1 MIKQRRFKRRVSDCW
16 CKSSVNLRSA
26 FSPQL
31 HIQTHGHRG
40 GRSFIPAK
48 NKEAPDWA
56 PACSLHFSAETY
68 VFTEPGEMSGLFP
81 SSSTLSFCISMSHY
95 LSDAS
100 KWTQSIGALL
110 VFFFFFCQFVMRTQC
125 WIYDISNAEIK
136 LMAVPECCQRISC
149 ASKCWFSTHNACQ
162 FLVMWA

>member
-48 NKEAPDWA
+48 NKEAPDWT

-110 VFFFFFCQFVMRTQC
+110 VFFFFLSVCHEESVLNIWYLECRDKANGC
-125 WIYDISNAEIK
+125 PGVLSADIMCIK
-136 LMAVPECCQRISC
+136 MLILHP
-149 ASKCWFSTHNACQ
+149 
-162 FLVMWA
+162 